1 MLFSSI
7 PGLQNTKER
16 LSNSIRKHKVA
27 HALLFSG
34 NPGGAA
40 LPMALAYASYLIC
53 ENKEQGDQACGKC
66 SACHKMEKFV
76 HPDVHF
82 VFPVC
87 GTKNFT
93 GADVVSK
100 NFLNQWRAFLIKN
113 PYADLEDWVNFFGG
127 ENKQAQIY
135 RQESREI
142 ISALSLKPFEAEF
155 KVMII
160 WLPELMNVSAANS
173 LLKILEEPSGQT
185 VFIFVSQ
192 QEGHLLSTILSRVQ
206 IVKISSF
213 NDEEIISQLNKE
225 FNIDKN
231 KGRQVAIMSDGNLNT
246 ARKLAQDHENDHHRF
261 FSDWMRLCFKKSYSE
276 LVNWAEEFF
285 RKSKTEQKQ
294 ILRYSLMMLRE
305 SLVVEH
311 QHEEIMRVT
320 NNELKFV
327 EDFGRLLKIDQ
338 ITLLAEEFD
347 KAHYHL
353 ERNANAKI
361 LFLDLSITIA
371 NTIN

>member
-7 PGLQNTKER
+7 PGLQNTKKR
-16 LSNSIRKHKVA
+16 LSNSIRKHQVA

-53 ENKEQGDQACGKC
+53 ENKEQVDQACGKC

-100 NFLNQWRAFLIKN
+100 NYLNQWRAFLIKN

-142 ISALSLKPFEAEF
+142 ISALSLTPFEAEF

-192 QEGHLLSTILSRVQ
+192 QEGHLLATILSRVQ

-213 NDEEIISQLNKE
+213 NDEEIISQLIKE
-225 FNIDKN
+225 FNIDKD
-231 KGRQVAIMSDGNLNT
+231 KGKQVAIMSDGNLNT
-246 ARKLAQDHENDHHRF
+246 ARKLAQDHENDYHRF
-261 FSDWMRLCFKKSYSE
+261 FSDWMRLCFKKSYGE
-276 LVNWAEEFF
+276 LVNWADEYS

-294 ILRYSLMMLRE
+294 LLRYSLIMLRE

-338 ITLLAEEFD
+338 ITFLAQEFD

-361 LFLDLSITIA
+361 LFLDLSVTIA

>member
-7 PGLQNTKER
+7 PGLQNTKKR
-16 LSNSIRKHKVA
+16 LSNSIRKHQVA

-53 ENKEQGDQACGKC
+53 ENKEQVDQACGKC

-100 NFLNQWRAFLIKN
+100 NYLNQWRAFLIKD

-142 ISALSLKPFEAEF
+142 ISALSLTPFESEF

-192 QEGHLLSTILSRVQ
+192 QEGHLLATILSRVQ

-213 NDEEIISQLNKE
+213 NDEEIISQLIKE
-225 FNIDKN
+225 FNIDKD
-231 KGRQVAIMSDGNLNT
+231 KGKQVAIMSDGNLNT
-246 ARKLAQDHENDHHRF
+246 ARKLAQDHENDYHRF
-261 FSDWMRLCFKKSYSE
+261 FSDWMRLCFKKSYGE
-276 LVNWAEEFF
+276 LVNRAEEYS

-294 ILRYSLMMLRE
+294 LLRYSLVMLRE

-311 QHEEIMRVT
+311 QHEGIMRVT
-320 NNELKFV
+320 NNELKFA

-361 LFLDLSITIA
+361 LFLDLSVTIA